1 MRAPEEKKGV
11 TFDTEDEVVEAEVV
25 LTPDEIAKGIEEA
38 REAVNAPSLDL
49 VAFEQQLKAKHE
61 QFKAAGITPS
71 LKVAPKYKVAFK
83 PKTN

>member
-49 VAFEQQLKAKHE
+49 VAFE
-61 QFKAAGITPS
+61 
-71 LKVAPKYKVAFK
+71 
-83 PKTN
+83 